1 MLTTA
6 PSSHLSVSDLD
17 KEEKEDKSSITNICC
32 ALIPIFLQPSQILRL
47 YSSLIVLFCVQFV
60 EKKKNLRKVYRLE
73 NLSKKDEGA
82 SGKLV
87 KTGVLAVFNKN

>member
-1 MLTTA
+1 M
-6 PSSHLSVSDLD
+6 
-17 KEEKEDKSSITNICC
+17 
-32 ALIPIFLQPSQILRL
+32 
-47 YSSLIVLFCVQFV
+47 SLIVLFCVQFV